1 MCKVIA
7 IANQKGGVG
16 KTTTAVNL
24 GIGLARKGKKVLLID
39 ADPQGSMTASLGYIQ
54 PDDITVTLASKMLA
68 VINDEEVTN
77 EDGILHHAEG
87 VDLLPSNIELSA
99 LEVYLVN
106 AIARESIMKVYV
118 NQIRTLYD
126 FIIIDCM
133 PSLGMMTINALTAAD
148 SVLIPVQTA
157 YLPVKGLQQLISTI
171 MKVKR
176 QLNRNLTIDGIVMT
190 MVDFR
195 TVYARDI
202 FEMVHKTYG
211 DSVGTFET
219 YIPISVKAAETSAVG
234 TSIFEHCGSGKVAMA
249 YESLTKELLEYEGE
263 V

>member
-1 MCKVIA
+1 
-7 IANQKGGVG
+7 
-16 KTTTAVNL
+16 
-24 GIGLARKGKKVLLID
+24 
-39 ADPQGSMTASLGYIQ
+39 MTASLDYIQ

-68 VINDEEVTN
+68 VINDEEVSQD
-77 EDGILHHAEG
+77 DGILHHAEG

-99 LEVYLVN
+99 LEVYMVN

-118 NQIRTLYD
+118 NQVRPLYD
-126 FIIIDCM
+126 YIIIDCM

-157 YLPVKGLQQLISTI
+157 YLPVKGLQQLVSTI

-176 QLNRNLTIDGIVMT
+176 QLNRKLKIDGIVMT

-202 FEMVHKTYG
+202 FEMVHKTYS

-219 YIPISVKAAETSAVG
+219 YIILAVERKMEQKQEEP
-234 TSIFEHCGSGKVAMA
+234 SIPA
-249 YESLTKELLEYEGE
+249 YMHFMN
-263 V
+263 